1 MPSSPTFFIL
11 GADVQDA
18 SNRASLDIWHAR
30 GLNTLVRVPDS
41 GGAPPTPSAISAW
54 SDAAVGAGFHMIR
67 QAPYAP
73 GKGMT
78 LTANQVSA
86 NAADAAGWNGM
97 LLAWTMPDEPSNTPD
112 GFNSVF
118 YTPAELQSLAD
129 QLRRAKPNI
138 PLFESHVG
146 THITPD
152 WAPFVQPTWH
162 AGNARN
168 LMQDYMQGSEAD
180 WLASATY
187 EIQDSQPLVQT
198 ATAPSGSG
206 PSYVSTPQGIAEDRQ
221 TIWSETNKPVMSY
234 VATSAYWDNM
244 HVPSPGE
251 FNLQAWSSVIHGA
264 SGIVYF
270 PVQLQT
276 QNQPWMFDATP
287 PAVADAM
294 TSFNHDITAISPIVM
309 NSTAGGTNPHNVYRS
324 AVSGSAPAAGQLP
337 YGFEASVITD
347 PTTRS
352 TYKIILNL
360 TNSTTVLD
368 LTSAALAPTAKA
380 LGIVERKGDIHTL

>member
-1 MPSSPTFFIL
+1 MPSSPTFFVL

-187 EIQDSQPLVQT
+187 EIQDSQPLFKRN
-198 ATAPSGSG
+198 SSER
-206 PSYVSTPQGIAEDRQ
+206 IRAELRF
-221 TIWSETNKPVMSY
+221 NAAGHRGRPP
-234 VATSAYWDNM
+234 DNL
-244 HVPSPGE
+244 VRDQ
-251 FNLQAWSSVIHGA
+251 QAGDVIHRHLGVLGQHA
-264 SGIVYF
+264 CAESG
-270 PVQLQT
+270 
-276 QNQPWMFDATP
+276 
-287 PAVADAM
+287 
-294 TSFNHDITAISPIVM
+294 
-309 NSTAGGTNPHNVYRS
+309 
-324 AVSGSAPAAGQLP
+324 
-337 YGFEASVITD
+337 
-347 PTTRS
+347 
-352 TYKIILNL
+352 
-360 TNSTTVLD
+360 
-368 LTSAALAPTAKA
+368 
-380 LGIVERKGDIHTL
+380 